1 MKKTVVLF
9 SALLL
14 ASCAIHAGDHS
25 FWNERNEWIE
35 SHNTYPVEF
44 FSQEPML
51 LKTDYVYEN
60 SRKSK
65 EVLTTYTGYSMIS
78 SKTYQKNYYIADK
91 VKAVMEGGLVGIGSP
106 ILFTKGESV
115 PLLGQVVVDNTDFV
129 LAPDKSGEYVVLVRR
144 DGSVYPKIGE
154 IRNNRL
160 LLLDE
165 HLMPKPDDFHF
176 SPVVEGK
183 TQQTKPVNGYDLRYE
198 GIKNGK
204 ITMTYMVYNPVNNSS
219 GQFETFAF
227 PQKAGLYRINNLEIK
242 ILSADNDKIDF
253 MVVKD

>member
-60 SRKSK
+60 SRK
-65 EVLTTYTGYSMIS
+65 
-78 SKTYQKNYYIADK
+78 NYYIADK

-106 ILFTKGESV
+106 ILFAKGESV

-165 HLMPKPDDFHF
+165 HLMPKTDDFHF

>member
-25 FWNERNEWIE
+25 FWEERKEWVE
-35 SHNTYPVEF
+35 TRNTFPIEF
-44 FSQEPML
+44 FSQDPML

-78 SKTYQKNYYIADK
+78 NKTFQKNYFIVDK
-91 VKAVMEGGLVGIGSP
+91 IKAVMAGGLSGTHSP
-106 ILFTKGESV
+106 VLFAKGESV
-115 PLLGQVVVDNTDFV
+115 PLLGQVTIDTIDYV
-129 LAPDKSGEYVVLVRR
+129 LVPDKSGDYVVLVRR
-144 DGSVYPKIGE
+144 DGSIYPKVGE
-154 IRNNRL
+154 IRYNRL

-165 HLMPKPDDFHF
+165 EYVLTPDNFHF

-183 TQQTKPVNGYDLRYE
+183 IEQTKPANGYDLRYD
-198 GIKNGK
+198 GIKNGE
-204 ITMTYMVYNPVNNSS
+204 IVMTYMVYNPVNNSS
-219 GQFETFAF
+219 GNFETFAF
-227 PQKAGLYRINNLEIK
+227 PHKAGLYRVNNLEIK
-242 ILSADNDKIDF
+242 ILNANEEKIDF
-253 MVVKD
+253 MILRD